1 MKKNKKIIIMILIV
15 VLLLIFSIELYAYIR
30 IKTAKIEVELV
41 SNLKIEFNEE
51 VKISDL
57 ISSINGKIINDQ
69 KIDTTK
75 LGEQTISFKFKN
87 NDGITVP
94 YSFDIEVVDT
104 TEPLIWLSSSYTVL
118 KDSDVDLTKQI
129 LCGDNYDNKPKCV
142 IEGNY
147 DLNTAGDYSLVYKAT
162 DSSGNTEVAPF
173 TLHVIDPKPKE
184 NNEETKEE
192 VETPEENYTLF
203 TDVVTNYKN
212 KDTKIG
218 IDVSS
223 WQGKIDFKKL
233 KTSGVEFVMI
243 RVGGTRGLNKE
254 YFVDENFKYN
264 ISEAN
269 KNDIDVGIYF
279 YSYANTIELA
289 KKDAKW
295 VLKQIKDYD
304 VNLPIAF
311 DWENWKYYNEYN
323 LSFFGLTSMAEAF
336 LDEVENAGYDGMLYS
351 SKTYLE
357 NIWMNPKHDIWL
369 AHYTD
374 QTSYTGDYKMWQMCE
389 NGKVD
394 GIDTLVDIDIL
405 YK

>member
-30 IKTAKIEVELV
+30 IKTAKIEVKLV

-173 TLHVIDPKPKE
+173 TLHVINPKPKE

-374 QTSYTGDYKMWQMCE
+374 QTSYTE
-389 NGKVD
+389 HLVKVNR
-394 GIDTLVDIDIL
+394 
-405 YK
+405 